1 MSDLDYSAP
10 SAASSSATVDPF
22 ASSVAS
28 LLGLSFPLS
37 LEAQSLLL
45 SLLGVYVLFTI
56 LLAVLLVLYGMGAC
70 FEGSTLCCFPQSG
83 GTGFTV
89 LDEKTDMEAA
99 AFQAL
104 AKAEL
109 VDGTPRIGMLP
120 PPEETVLP
128 LRQSTVSAAA
138 DPAAQP
144 QTPSSPNLPTT
155 ARSDA
160 VVAFAPA
167 ASPGRS
173 PPHQP
178 GLLPG
183 GGYFEAAPTARS
195 LLNGKSLPMPKST
208 PTSAADADYTGNTTV
223 TTRFADA
230 ANSVPSALPPYNAMH
245 SDTYHEMAKA
255 EARAAARFG
264 ASGCGSNY
272 YTPTPPRLLVPAPS
286 ASCGSARSGAST
298 GRRTGRSSREDAGGG
313 DRTARRIA
321 SGFDQLSSRSRSGE
335 AYVGRDSGWRD
346 KESPSWYGV

>member
-1 MSDLDYSAP
+1 MPKVWCESNVRLLASA
-10 SAASSSATVDPF
+10 SSSSATVDPF

-109 VDGTPRIGMLP
+109 VDDAAIGMLP

-128 LRQSTVSAAA
+128 LRQSAVSAAA
-138 DPAAQP
+138 GQRHSRA
-144 QTPSSPNLPTT
+144 PSSPSADDGTL
-155 ARSDA
+155 DA

-264 ASGCGSNY
+264 ASGCGSKHADAAAAARARAVRVV
-272 YTPTPPRLLVPAPS
+272 RLCAERRVDGEANGPELP
-286 ASCGSARSGAST
+286 GGR
-298 GRRTGRSSREDAGGG
+298 GRRRS
-313 DRTARRIA
+313 DRAAHCERLRPAELAKSQRRGLCRPRFGMAR
-321 SGFDQLSSRSRSGE
+321 
-335 AYVGRDSGWRD
+335 
-346 KESPSWYGV
+346 